1 MDEEKI
7 NDIIEFHNQLCT
19 KNIDDVT
26 CKPYLM
32 WMTGIRVLQNYFYIK
47 KHISLEQLSELLLE
61 NGDITE
67 DEFDLM
73 SVIIKG

>member
-26 CKPYLM
+26 CKPHLM
-32 WMTGIRVLQNYFYIK
+32 WMTSIRVLQNYFYIK

>member
-26 CKPYLM
+26 CKPHLM
-32 WMTGIRVLQNYFYIK
+32 LMIGIRVIQNYFYMK
-47 KHISLEQLSELLLE
+47 KHVTLEQLSELLLE